1 MLVEVTERAVRAL
14 SRYRHSWLCIFD
26 QNDPNLVR
34 VLGTSQDIK
43 ERVLEQIP
51 VFPVAGD
58 AMLAEILAAGNVVVV
73 LDAPD
78 DPRTNKAIVAKVQNR
93 TIVNVPLRLGD
104 RITGALGVGTFAD
117 EGILAPTEAELDA
130 LLIYAMQLASA
141 FERVRAAELRQRHER
156 ERHRLQRQL
165 ESLQRVE
172 LMAVLASGVA
182 HDLNNLLSVILSNL
196 QGIDPTPLGE
206 DAEAITDALE
216 AARRSRDVTRQL
228 LMLGR
233 AQSPHREHLDL
244 NARISSTLQLVKAAI
259 PRGVVVTQ
267 ERGPLLRVDGD
278 PVQLDQAL
286 ANLII
291 NARDAVGESGAITV
305 GLDDVSLDESF
316 ATSTG
321 WARSGH
327 FARVR
332 VRDTGPGI
340 PPDVVERIYDPLFT
354 TKPQGTGLGL
364 AVVSRVVQQHQGLLR
379 CETAVGAGTTFEVY
393 LPAA

>member
-14 SRYRHSWLCIFD
+14 SRYRHSWLAIFD
-26 QNDPNLVR
+26 PLNPGMVR
-34 VLGTSQDIK
+34 ILGTSQDIE

-51 VFPVAGD
+51 VFPLEGD
-58 AMLAEILAAGNVVVV
+58 AMLAEILSAGNVVVV
-73 LDAPD
+73 LDAPS

-104 RITGALGVGTFAD
+104 RVTGALGFGTFGD
-117 EGILAPTEAELDA
+117 EGVLAPTEAELDA
-130 LLIYAMQLASA
+130 LLIYAMQLAAA
-141 FERVRAAELRQRHER
+141 FERVRASELRQRHER

-196 QGIDPTPLGE
+196 QGIDPAPLGE

-267 ERGPLLRVDGD
+267 ERGPLLSVNGD

-291 NARDAVGESGAITV
+291 NARDAVGESGTITV
-305 GLDDVSLDESF
+305 GLDDVSLDEHF
-316 ATSTG
+316 ASSTG